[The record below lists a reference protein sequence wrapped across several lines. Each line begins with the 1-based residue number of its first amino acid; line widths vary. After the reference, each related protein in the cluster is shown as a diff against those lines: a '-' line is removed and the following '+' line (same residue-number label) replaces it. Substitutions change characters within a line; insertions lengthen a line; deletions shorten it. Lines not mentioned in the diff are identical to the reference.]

1 MNFIPLKVSLDEG
14 CISDFIRRY
23 HFEEKDKSDIL
34 RLYRQIG
41 PRVHAEFHYV
51 TIENENGLA
60 DDTEECANDVSA
72 VDAGKSVIVVVTLGQ
87 AFDEYQ
93 ESLLAKGDIHRGY
106 MLDCIGLELLW
117 AAYDE
122 IDSKIYERT
131 GKYVG
136 NYTFAGENKLP
147 MTEVPRLMNQ
157 LGQKM
162 ITYNEAYALIP
173 KKSVLFTAPLLTEK
187 IQKYARCASCS
198 NTKCAMRQSA

>member
-23 HFEEKDKSDIL
+23 HFEEKDKNDIL
-34 RLYRQIG
+34 RLYRQIE

-51 TIENENGLA
+51 I
-60 DDTEECANDVSA
+60 NDGQA
-72 VDAGKSVIVVVTLGQ
+72 VVIVTLGQ

-93 ESLLAKGDIHRGY
+93 ESLLSKGDIHRGY

-122 IDSKIYERT
+122 IDMKIHERT

-136 NYTFAGENKLP
+136 NYTFAGDNNLP
-147 MTEVPRLMNQ
+147 MSEVPRLMNM
-157 LGQKM
+157 LGQKV

-173 KKSVLFTAPLLTEK
+173 KKSVLFTAPLLTER
-187 IQKYARCASCS
+187 INKYARCASCS

>member
-23 HFEEKDKSDIL
+23 HFEEKDKNDIL

-51 TIENENGLA
+51 IEKIEEP
-60 DDTEECANDVSA
+60 DDDSDKCGASEQA
-72 VDAGKSVIVVVTLGQ
+72 VIVVTLGQ

-93 ESLLAKGDIHRGY
+93 ESLLSKGDIHRGY

-122 IDSKIYERT
+122 IDQKIHELT

-136 NYTFAGENKLP
+136 NYTFAGDNNLP
-147 MTEVPRLMNQ
+147 MSEVPRLMNL
-157 LGQKM
+157 LGQKI

-198 NTKCAMRQSA
+198 NAKCAMRQTA